1 MMIPPYVNNI
11 LDSLSRNG
19 YEAFV
24 VGGCVRDTLLG
35 KEPCDWDI
43 TTNALPHETVR
54 VFGEENTVPV
64 GISHGTVG
72 VKSPGGLVEV
82 TTYRIDGSYADF
94 RHPADVSFSRSLAD
108 DLMRR
113 DFTVNAMAYS
123 PQAGLIDNFDG
134 QTDLEKKFIR
144 AVGEPDLRFGEDALR
159 IMRALRFAAVLG
171 FEIEEKTAKSIKS
184 LYLNLKHIARERITA
199 EFTKLILADNPY
211 EILINF
217 NEVFSF
223 LFGADLPLWQK
234 GAESIANATA
244 ELPVRLALLFEEF
257 EALPDFLILP
267 NETVKKIRLLLK
279 HKNTLPKGDRVAIKK
294 LLAIIDT
301 EGFELLL
308 AFHKAKGNS
317 LEEATQIYKDIIAKD
332 ECFRLGDLKVSGDD
346 LIKSTHLRGTQIGTA
361 LKTLLDAVI
370 EEKCENTKEEL
381 IEYLKRP
388 N

>member
-1 MMIPPYVNNI
+1 MVIPQYVSNVINT
-11 LDSLSRNG
+11 LLQNG

-35 KEPCDWDI
+35 RKPCDWDV
-43 TTNALPHETVR
+43 TTNALPHETIR

-94 RHPADVSFSRSLAD
+94 RHPTEVSFSRSLAD

-123 PQAGLIDNFDG
+123 PRAGLIDNFDG
-134 QTDLEKKFIR
+134 RTDLEKKTVR

-171 FEIEEKTAKSIKS
+171 FEIEEETAKSINR
-184 LYLNLKHIARERITA
+184 LYPNLKHIAKERITA
-199 EFTKLILADNPY
+199 EFTKLIMAESPG
-211 EILINF
+211 EILVNF
-217 NEVFSF
+217 SEVFSF

-234 GAESIANATA
+234 SAESIADATA

-294 LLAIIDT
+294 LLSIIDT
-301 EGFELLL
+301 EGFELLIE
-308 AFHKAKGNS
+308 FHKAKGNP
-317 LEEATQIYKDIIAKD
+317 LEEATENYKDIITNG

-346 LIKSTHLRGTQIGTA
+346 LIESTHLRGTQIGTA

-370 EEKCENTKEEL
+370 EEKCRNTKEDL